1 MSEGRV
7 KLELVGQTN
16 AAAMTLLKSEL
27 AALRYENEKLKK
39 VNSVL
44 IQRLELGWGNFS
56 TAYSTFERAAML
68 TEKVA
73 SKSQA
78 LEETRTR
85 LVQVESNL
93 EETERQKRLT
103 QQRLLDLINS
113 LPDAIALFDQDR
125 ILVMANSHFYKFWA
139 QSPSAVIPGKTPLK
153 SLGRLAI
160 AHGLLGGSGGE
171 GLVSRG
177 DKVSTEADASVF
189 QMADGRWLQL
199 SEEMTSDGGL
209 VVVYNDI
216 TRLKVSEQRS
226 RQRVVREYDDQ
237 VSGIL
242 DNIPQGVAM
251 FDNAGRLRVW
261 NDRFMRFLQLDA
273 SYLQGGEAYQEVISP
288 RGWGALGKAI
298 SVLEQGDNCDPLR
311 DSCASQLLRSDGR
324 LLDMRSHPMPQG
336 GFVTTITD
344 ISDMRRTAKA
354 LREGEQRLQLMT
366 DALPALIS
374 YVNKAERFEFVNAA
388 FESLLRRSRDSIV
401 GCTLE
406 DILGAAQYEAHRP
419 YLKQVLSGQSVAF
432 EVEQTVDDARARI
445 FSKTY
450 VPQRDD
456 AGVVTGFFALE
467 QDVTE
472 QRRTAQALKHAY
484 QHMEQRVFERTRE
497 LSALNKQMQEEISER
512 ALIEAELLRATEEAQ
527 QASASKVKF
536 IAALGHDLLQPLNAA
551 RLFSTALSDE
561 ALPTQAA
568 GVARS
573 LARSLDD
580 VESMISTLVDI
591 SKLDAGVVEAVSE
604 SFAIDD
610 LLRALANEFSVQA
623 EQAGLGFSYRP
634 SSMVVHTDSQLLAR
648 ILRNLLTNALRYTET
663 GRILLGCR
671 RRADGLDIEVADT
684 GIGIEAD
691 QLRVIFGEFQRGTA
705 GRGRD
710 DRGLGLGLAIV
721 EKLAAVLEAQVS
733 VRSLPSQGSVF
744 SVRIP
749 YGNLQPNPVAPVLHA
764 DQLRDRRVLV
774 LDNDEAIC
782 DGMFNVLSRWG
793 CEVATAVSISDMHTL
808 LDDGFVPDAAVMDYQ
823 LEDETTGFDAAL
835 ALRNYFSKD
844 IPILLITANYGKLLR
859 TQANNLG
866 YSLMHKPV
874 KPLRLRQILNRLIGE
889 AMSDYPSDEDT
900 DQS

>member
-1 MSEGRV
+1 MSEGRT
-7 KLELVGQTN
+7 KLELVARSDT
-16 AAAMTLLKSEL
+16 AEVDLLRSEL
-27 AALRYENEKLKK
+27 SALRYENEKLKK
-39 VNSVL
+39 VNDVL

-56 TAYSTFERAAML
+56 TAYSSFERAAML

-85 LVQVESNL
+85 LVEVESNL
-93 EETERQKRLT
+93 EETERQKKLT

-113 LPDAIALFDQDR
+113 LPDAIALFDQSR
-125 ILVMANSHFYKFWA
+125 VLVMANSHFYKFWA
-139 QSPSAVIPGKTPLK
+139 DSPSAVVPGKTSLK

-160 AHGLLGGSGGE
+160 AHGLLGGASSFSG
-171 GLVSRG
+171 RA
-177 DKVSTEADASVF
+177 DKASTEADASVF

-199 SEEMTSDGGL
+199 SEESTSDGGL

-216 TRLKVSEQRS
+216 TRLKFSEQRS

-237 VSGIL
+237 VNGIL
-242 DNIPQGVAM
+242 ENIPQGVAM
-251 FDNAGRLRVW
+251 FDSGGALRVW
-261 NDRFMRFLQLDA
+261 NDRFIRFLQIDPAGLK
-273 SYLQGGEAYQEVISP
+273 GGEPYQQVMSP

-298 SVLEQGDNCDPLR
+298 SVLERGDDCDPLES
-311 DSCASQLLRSDGR
+311 SCASQLLRSDGR

-336 GFVTTITD
+336 GFVTTVTD

-354 LREGEQRLQLMT
+354 LRDGERRLQLMT

-374 YVNKAERFEFVNAA
+374 YVNKAGRFEFVNAA
-388 FESLLRRSRDSIV
+388 FEELLRRPRDSII
-401 GCTLE
+401 GSTLE
-406 DILGAAQYEAHRP
+406 EVWGAAQYQLHRQ
-419 YLKQVLSGQSVAF
+419 YLKQVLSGQSVVF
-432 EVEQTVDDARARI
+432 EIEQALEDGRTRI

-450 VPQRDD
+450 VPQRDESG
-456 AGVVTGFFALE
+456 AVTGFFALE

-497 LSALNKQMQEEISER
+497 LSAVNKQMQEEISER

-551 RLFSTALSDE
+551 RLFSAALSDE
-561 ALPTQAA
+561 ALPKQAA
-568 GVARS
+568 SVASS

-580 VESMISTLVDI
+580 VESMITTLVDI
-591 SKLDAGVVEAVSE
+591 SKLDAGIVEAVPE
-604 SFAIDD
+604 SFAIND
-610 LLRALANEFSVQA
+610 LLSALANEFSVQA
-623 EQAGLGFSYRP
+623 EQVGLGFSYRA
-634 SSMVVHTDSQLLAR
+634 SSIVVNTDSQLLAR
-648 ILRNLLTNALRYTET
+648 ILRNLLTNALRYTES

-671 RRADGLDIEVADT
+671 RRADGLDIEIADT
-684 GIGIEAD
+684 GIGIEED
-691 QLRVIFGEFQRGTA
+691 QMRVIFGEFQRGSA

-721 EKLAAVLEAQVS
+721 DKLAAVLDAQVS

-749 YGNLQPNPVAPVLHA
+749 YGHLQPSPAVPVVHL

-782 DGMFNVLSRWG
+782 DGMFNLLSRWG
-793 CEVATAVSISDMHTL
+793 CEVATAVNIADMCTL
-808 LDDGFVPDAAVMDYQ
+808 VDEGFEPEAAIMDYQ
-823 LEDETTGFDAAL
+823 LDDDTTGFDAAL
-835 ALRNYFSKD
+835 ALRGYCTDD
-844 IPILLITANYGKLLR
+844 IPILLITANYGKMLR
-859 TQANNLG
+859 THANDLG

-874 KPLRLRQILNRLIGE
+874 KPLKLRQVLNRLLSHSVNVD
-889 AMSDYPSDEDT
+889 ASDEDT
-900 DQS
+900 GRS